1 MGELSPRFARNS
13 SSVVFPLLALVELP
27 DPRLLILGTL
37 LSAFMAFL
45 PENKKPEIAQAKSQ
59 AISS

>member
-1 MGELSPRFARNS
+1 MAAFSFLEKT
-13 SSVVFPLLALVELP
+13 LLALVELP
-27 DPRLLILGTL
+27 EPRLLILGTL

-45 PENKKPEIAQAKSQ
+45 PENKKPEIAQAKTQ

>member
-1 MGELSPRFARNS
+1 MGELRPRFARNS

-37 LSAFMAFL
+37 LSL
-45 PENKKPEIAQAKSQ
+45 PVLFRSENKKPETAQAKP
-59 AISS
+59 